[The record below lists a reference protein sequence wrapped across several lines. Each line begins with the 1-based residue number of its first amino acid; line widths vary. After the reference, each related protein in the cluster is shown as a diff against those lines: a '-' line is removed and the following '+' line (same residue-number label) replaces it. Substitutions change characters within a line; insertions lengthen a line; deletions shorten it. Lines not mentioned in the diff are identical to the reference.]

1 MGSRRRTDL
10 ILVLAMLLPGL
21 AQAGNIVYC
30 CDVAGRPVCGDVLPL
45 ACYGRA
51 YREITPQGTLRREV
65 QAPLTAEDLARREAE
80 LSRRREADEKLLKQ
94 RRLDQALLD
103 TYRNL
108 VELDARRA
116 RALSEI
122 DHALNGLRERE
133 SELLAR
139 KLRLTREFEALHEVP
154 ARHALGENLRMLE
167 RELVMQRS
175 LIDAR
180 LREREQVRQYYENDR
195 RRYIELT
202 APEVQSLP
210 PR

>member
-1 MGSRRRTDL
+1 MGLRRRADL
-10 ILVLAMLLPGL
+10 ILVLAMFLPGL
-21 AQAGNIVYC
+21 AEAGNTVYC
-30 CDVAGRPVCGDVLPL
+30 CDVANRPVCGDVLPL

-65 QAPLTAEDLARREAE
+65 QAPLTAEDVARRDAE
-80 LSRRREADEKLLKQ
+80 LTRRRETDEKLLKQ

-116 RALSEI
+116 HALSEI
-122 DHALNGLRERE
+122 DLALNGLRERE
-133 SELLAR
+133 SELLVRKQGLTHEIEAAR
-139 KLRLTREFEALHEVP
+139 EAP
-154 ARHALGENLRMLE
+154 ARSAVSESLRVLE
-167 RELVMQRS
+167 RELVVQRT

-202 APEVQSLP
+202 APSVQPLP